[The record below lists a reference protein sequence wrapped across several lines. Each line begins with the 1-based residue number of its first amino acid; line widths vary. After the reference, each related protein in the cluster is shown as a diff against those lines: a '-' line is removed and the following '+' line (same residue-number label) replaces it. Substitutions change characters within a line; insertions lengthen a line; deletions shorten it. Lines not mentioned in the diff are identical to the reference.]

1 MLLKMPEALT
11 LDDAK
16 TQQNSCQKR
25 PVNNSLHRLIED
37 ARFVTLY
44 RLAGADDSF

>member
-16 TQQNSCQKR
+16 TQQKTCQKR
-25 PVNNSLHRLIED
+25 PVNNSLQRLIEV
-37 ARFVTLY
+37 ARFVML
-44 RLAGADDSF
+44 